1 MTGDRSLKPLLAK
14 LVSGANL
21 AEDEARDAFDIMM
34 TGDATQAQM
43 GAFLMALAMRGETID
58 EIVGAVR
65 TMRGRMERVHA
76 PAGAVDCCGTGG
88 DGAHT
93 LNVST
98 AAAFVVAGCGV
109 PVAKHGNRAASS
121 KSGAADVLEALGVR
135 LDPPLAALENALAA
149 HKVAFLMATRHHP
162 SMRHVGP
169 TRSELALRTLF
180 NLTGPL
186 ANPAGVKRQLLGVA
200 LADKQQ
206 MMADVLQR
214 LGAEAFW
221 IAHGH
226 GGLDELSLSGPSH
239 VLALA
244 DGKRSEFTVAP
255 ADAGLAEAPLDA
267 VRGGDAAFNAHA
279 LQQLLNGAGGAYRDI
294 VILNAAATLIVA
306 GRTNSLRD
314 AAAMAVA
321 SIDEGRARRAL
332 DGLIQATQGTP

>member
-1 MTGDRSLKPLLAK
+1 MTSERSLKPLLAK
-14 LVSGANL
+14 LVGGAIL
-21 AEDEARDAFDIMM
+21 AEDEARDAFDVMM
-34 TGDATQAQM
+34 SGNATQAQM
-43 GAFLMALAMRGETID
+43 GAFLMALAMRGEAID

-65 TMRGRMERVHA
+65 TMRARMERVQA

-93 LNVST
+93 LNIST

-135 LDPPLAALENALAA
+135 LDPPLAALENALAM

-162 SMRHVGP
+162 SMRHVAP
-169 TRSELALRTLF
+169 TRGELALRTLF

-200 LADKQQ
+200 LADKQK

-221 IAHGH
+221 IVHGH

-239 VLALA
+239 VIALS
-244 DGKRSEFTVAP
+244 DGKRSEFAVTP
-255 ADAGLAEAPLDA
+255 SDAGLAEAPIDA
-267 VRGGDAAFNAHA
+267 VRGGDADYNAHA
-279 LQQLLNGAGGAYRDI
+279 LRQLLDGMPGAYRDI
-294 VILNAAATLIVA
+294 VVLNAAATLIVA
-306 GRTNSLRD
+306 GAATSIRD
-314 AAAMAVA
+314 AAGMATR
-321 SIDEGRARRAL
+321 SIDEGRAKRAL
-332 DGLIQATQGTP
+332 TMLIQVTQGTP

>member
-1 MTGDRSLKPLLAK
+1 MTERGLKPLLAR
-14 LVSGANL
+14 LVSGATL
-21 AEDEARDAFDIMM
+21 AEDEARDAFDVMM
-34 TGDATQAQM
+34 GGDATPAQM

-65 TMRGRMERVHA
+65 TMRGRMERVQA
-76 PAGAVDCCGTGG
+76 PANAVDCCGTGG

-135 LDPPLAALENALAA
+135 LDPPIAALENALAM

-162 SMRHVGP
+162 SMRHVAP
-169 TRSELALRTLF
+169 TRGELALRTLF

-200 LADKQQ
+200 LAEKQGV
-206 MMADVLQR
+206 MADVLQR

-221 IAHGH
+221 IVHGH

-239 VLALA
+239 VVALS
-244 DGKRSEFTVAP
+244 DGKRTEFALTP

-267 VRGGDAAFNAHA
+267 VRGGDAGYNAHA
-279 LQQLLNGAGGAYRDI
+279 LRQLLDGAPGAYRDI
-294 VILNAAATLIVA
+294 TVLNAAATLIVA
-306 GRTNSLRD
+306 GVTSSIRD
-314 AAAMAVA
+314 AAGLAAA
-321 SIDEGRARRAL
+321 SIDDGRARRAL
-332 DGLIQATQGTP
+332 DGLIQVTQGTP

>member
-1 MTGDRSLKPLLAK
+1 MTERSLKPLLAK
-14 LVSGANL
+14 LVSGAIL
-21 AEDEARDAFDIMM
+21 AEDEARHAFDVMM
-34 TGDATQAQM
+34 AGDATQAQM
-43 GAFLMALAMRGETID
+43 GAFLMALAMRGESID

-65 TMRGRMERVHA
+65 TMRARMERVHA

-93 LNVST
+93 LNIST

-135 LDPPLAALENALAA
+135 LDPPLAALENSLAM

-169 TRSELALRTLF
+169 TRGELALRTLF

-221 IAHGH
+221 IVHGH

-239 VLALA
+239 VIALA
-244 DGKRSEFTVAP
+244 DGKRSEFAIAP
-255 ADAGLAEAPLDA
+255 RDADLAEAPIDA
-267 VRGGDAAFNAHA
+267 VRGGDAEHNAHA
-279 LQQLLNGAGGAYRDI
+279 LRLLLDGTKGPYRDI
-294 VILNAAATLIVA
+294 VVLNAAATLIVA
-306 GRTNSLRD
+306 GAAGSIRD
-314 AAAMAVA
+314 AAAMAA
-321 SIDEGRARRAL
+321 SSVDQGKAKRAL
-332 DGLIQATQGTP
+332 DGLIQVTQGTP

>member
-1 MTGDRSLKPLLAK
+1 MSERSLKPLLAK
-14 LVSGANL
+14 LVGGAVL
-21 AEDEARDAFDIMM
+21 AEDEARDAFDVMM

-65 TMRGRMERVHA
+65 TMRDRMERVHA

-121 KSGAADVLEALGVR
+121 KSGAADVLEVLGVR
-135 LDPPLAALENALAA
+135 LDPPLAALENALAM

-169 TRSELALRTLF
+169 TRGELALRTLF

-200 LADKQQ
+200 LGDKQR

-214 LGAEAFW
+214 LGADAFW
-221 IAHGH
+221 IVHGH
-226 GGLDELSLSGPSH
+226 GGLDELSLSGPSQ
-239 VLALA
+239 VIALA
-244 DGKRSEFTVAP
+244 DGKRSEFAVTP
-255 ADAGLAEAPLDA
+255 AEAGLEEAPLDA
-267 VRGGDAAFNAHA
+267 VRGGDAAYNAHA
-279 LQQLLNGAGGAYRDI
+279 LRQLLDGASGAYRDI
-294 VILNAAATLIVA
+294 VVLNAAATLIVA
-306 GRTNSLRD
+306 GAASSIRD
-314 AAAMAVA
+314 AAGMAA
-321 SIDEGRARRAL
+321 SSIDQGKAKRAL
-332 DGLIQATQGTP
+332 DMLIQTTQGTP